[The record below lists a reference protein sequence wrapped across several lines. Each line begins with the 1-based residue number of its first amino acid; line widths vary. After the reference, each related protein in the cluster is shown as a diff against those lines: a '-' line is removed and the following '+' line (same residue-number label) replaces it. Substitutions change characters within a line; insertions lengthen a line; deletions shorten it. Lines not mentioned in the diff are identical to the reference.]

1 MFKYFQDIIEWAECH
16 REGSC
21 DVLLHALRYAR
32 PGAHAPGPEALLQT
46 CFPAVPEGQARWR
59 LRSCTEQQI
68 NLAVAWMQFI
78 AYKTDCFPVQF
89 WSRSGFDSIKKT
101 FHAWVRQPNT
111 IVVKTLRQG
120 PFRGHGHCSSH
131 GFIISAGNGFPCP
144 PRSLWLLLGP
154 QLWHLY
160 GMNGTS
166 DNLCLRCN
174 SFCQQATLSIQ
185 HDWSWRDVSSL
196 RSMPAGHWA
205 SLARCPIST
214 FCVACTGNG
223 PDGLNTNRRAPAP
236 TLWFSDL

>member
-1 MFKYFQDIIEWAECH
+1 MKAQELYWAADKFGCGLDAIH
-16 REGSC
+16 SLQNR
-21 DVLLHALRYAR
+21 LL
-32 PGAHAPGPEALLQT
+32 P
-46 CFPAVPEGQARWR
+46 CAVSVKVRIR
-59 LRSCTEQQI
+59 L
-68 NLAVAWMQFI
+68 
-78 AYKTDCFPVQF
+78 Y
-89 WSRSGFDSIKKT
+89 KKT

-131 GFIISAGNGFPCP
+131 GFIISAGNGFPWP
-144 PRSLWLLLGP
+144 PRSLRLLLGP

-166 DNLCLRCN
+166 DNLWLRCN